1 MRKLIFVGI
10 IAVLSMIAWACYM
23 QYDKKKFIEELSQE
37 PPPKQQVNK
46 QVNSTTKDSRETLV
60 GSIGETTRAG
70 QENTLALPSK
80 EKPKDGAQPNEIGAG
95 TGSEVD
101 ALDPDQTPSD
111 NGISPE
117 LIKVFTEIQPIYK
130 HMEEI
135 VRVLAPLDRQIYNN
149 MERQEDIL
157 SELKTITN
165 PDVGRKLSEEFDS
178 LNKLEHEIGAK
189 MLKLQDKLIPFEI
202 ELKRILS
209 EHGFHSQREFET
221 THHKTYKTWVSKQ

>member
-1 MRKLIFVGI
+1 MRKLIFAGI

-37 PPPKQQVNK
+37 PPPKQQVN
-46 QVNSTTKDSRETLV
+46 STTKDSRET
-60 GSIGETTRAG
+60 
-70 QENTLALPSK
+70 
-80 EKPKDGAQPNEIGAG
+80 
-95 TGSEVD
+95 
-101 ALDPDQTPSD
+101 PSD
-111 NGISPE
+111 SGISPE

-130 HMEEI
+130 HIEEI

-165 PDVGRKLSEEFDS
+165 PEVGRKLSEEFES
-178 LNKLEHEIGAK
+178 LNKLEHEIGSE
-189 MLKLQDKLIPFEI
+189 MLKLQDKLIPLET

-209 EHGFHSQREFET
+209 EYGFHSQREQRIT
-221 THHKTYKTWVSKQ
+221 KLIKPGY